1 MSNAVNDSIESMD
14 LNYLREVAE
23 SGQSAPLLG
32 GRFLA
37 WWGGLTTIAYAGH
50 WAIASGFIG
59 VGEMAYGLL
68 WSAFLLLG
76 IGGQIVLVRTFP
88 ESKPGIASVGNRA
101 ERVVWQASG
110 FAMFAYFATLMLKS
124 YVSGAGSMGF
134 AWSFAVVFM
143 IYGIGLITTGALGE
157 SQLLHR
163 AGIVALCVVPFAAW
177 FAGTEASWLFA
188 SIGAGLCMFV
198 PGVLMMKHEPTGV
211 E

>member
-1 MSNAVNDSIESMD
+1 MSNTANGSIESAD
-14 LNYLREVAE
+14 LNYLLEIAE

-37 WWGGLTTIAYAGH
+37 WWGGLTAIAYAGH
-50 WAIASGFIG
+50 WAIASDIIG
-59 VGEMAYGLL
+59 GAATAYGWL
-68 WSAFLLLG
+68 WGAFLMLG
-76 IGGQIVLVRTFP
+76 IGGQIGLVRTFP
-88 ESKPGIASVGNRA
+88 ETKPGLASVGNRV
-101 ERVVWQASG
+101 ERVVWQACG

-157 SQLLHR
+157 SRILHS

-177 FAGTEASWLFA
+177 FAGTAASWLLA
-188 SIGAGLCMFV
+188 SIGASLCMFV
-198 PGVLMMKHEPTGV
+198 PGMLMIKQEPKEV